1 MHKTTFV
8 RYATLVF
15 AFILSV
21 NATVTTFFQS
31 KFNTVL
37 NEHMIG
43 YLAGEHCQELSTSD
57 VRCFTSAVK
66 FFMPWVPRERI
77 TAELR
82 GVEIATPTTPT
93 TPITLPI
100 MIALAVFAS
109 VKLGAEFGCG
119 IVVAFFGLLRANE
132 VIKVVGM
139 DVIKRSAH
147 CKATTIRLG
156 KTKNNREES
165 IQFGENSVAERALLF
180 ALAKNGHVP
189 GRKLFGFRKYSELYK
204 LVAEFNAAFRV
215 NVHITPH
222 SLRAGGAT
230 YYRMQNLTIDE
241 ISEIGRWSNVSTTRS
256 YIDVVYALLPETVEA
271 EKQVQPR
278 ELTALSPFLAPVS

>member
-1 MHKTTFV
+1 MT
-8 RYATLVF
+8 
-15 AFILSV
+15 V
-21 NATVTTFFQS
+21 NATVITFFRGS
-31 KFNTVL
+31 FNVL
-37 NEHMIG
+37 NKHLLG
-43 YLAGEHCQELSTSD
+43 YFAGQHCQDLSSSD

-66 FFMPWVPRERI
+66 FFLPWTPRDRI

-82 GVEIATPTTPT
+82 GVEKATPTTPT

-100 MIALAVFAS
+100 MVALAVFAA
-109 VKLGAEFGCG
+109 VKLGAEYGCA
-119 IVVAFFGLLRANE
+119 IVVGFFGLLRANE
-132 VIKVVGM
+132 IINVVGM
-139 DVIKRSAH
+139 DVIKRSAY

-165 IQFGENSVAERALLF
+165 VQFGENSVAERALLF
-180 ALAKNGHVP
+180 ALAKNGHIP

-204 LVAEFNAAFRV
+204 LVQEFNAAFNV

-230 YYRMQNLTIDE
+230 YYRMQNWSIDE
-241 ISEIGRWSNVSTTRS
+241 ISITGRWSNTSTTKS
-256 YIDVVYALLPETVEA
+256 YIDTVFALLPETIEA

-278 ELTALSPFLAPVS
+278 ELSALNPFLTPES